1 MEENVITKNIKYDI
15 ARLLPHKP
23 PMVFI
28 SGIKKVDL
36 QNGTLTAKV
45 VIKESDMLY
54 DSTIKG
60 VPSYASLEYMAQAI
74 GCFAGI
80 SDLTSDPNIA
90 PRVGFI
96 MGTRK
101 LSLNAPILKLGMTYF
116 VDVHTL
122 FSDGNIV
129 SFECRLYDDNVEIA
143 SATINAYRPDDVDEF
158 ILNLK

>member
-1 MEENVITKNIKYDI
+1 MKYNIEK
-15 ARLLPHKP
+15 LLPHKP

-28 SGIKKVDL
+28 SDVEKVNLKD
-36 QNGTLTAKV
+36 GTLTAKV
-45 VIKESDMLY
+45 IIKESDILY
-54 DSTIKG
+54 DSTLKG

-74 GCFAGI
+74 GCFAGM
-80 SDLTSDPNIA
+80 SDLASDPNST

-101 LSLNAPILKLGMTYF
+101 LIINASILKLGMTYF

-129 SFECRLYDDNVEIA
+129 SFECRLYDNDVEIA
-143 SATINAYRPDDVDEF
+143 NATINAYRPDDVDEF
-158 ILNLK
+158 IKNLK

>member
-1 MEENVITKNIKYDI
+1 MKENIITKNIEYDVEK
-15 ARLLPHKP
+15 LLPHKP

-28 SGIKKVDL
+28 SGVEKVDL
-36 QNGTLTAKV
+36 KNGTLTAKLD
-45 VIKESDMLY
+45 IKVSDILY
-54 DSTIKG
+54 DSTLKG

-80 SDLTSDPNIA
+80 SDLASDPNA
-90 PRVGFI
+90 TSRVGFI

-101 LSLNAPILKLGMTYF
+101 LTINAPVLKLGLPYF

-129 SFECRLYDDNVEIA
+129 SFECRLYNHDVEIA
-143 SATINAYRPDDVDEF
+143 NATINAYRPDDVNEF
-158 ILNLK
+158 IKNLK